1 MNRIKVNLD
10 TKTPASYEI
19 YIGQDIMDRVG
30 VILNKGDWINRYVI
44 ITDSQVNTL
53 HGKRVLDTLK
63 PMDLKIDL
71 IDFPPGEPS
80 KNIQTALQLVDG
92 LMALGVDRHS
102 ALIALGGGVVGDM
115 TGFIASI
122 YMRGLPFFQI
132 PTTLLAQVDSSIGGK
147 TGIDLPAG
155 KNLLGTFYQPQAVFI
170 DLTFLRTLTDLDF
183 NNGLPE
189 ILKYGIIEDLQLLT
203 TLEEETQAVR
213 KRDFKLL
220 EKIITKSCR
229 IKKRIV
235 EMDEKEGGLRRI
247 LNFGHTIG
255 HAVEAES
262 GYALSHGQAVAIG
275 MVFAAVLSEKLNYLS
290 PADRERIESLVKA
303 FGLPH
308 RIPKDLETKAL
319 LSRMTKDKKKKGAI
333 LPFVLLK
340 KIGLPFIND
349 GVPEKMIQETI
360 EALKEKK

>member
-1 MNRIKVNLD
+1 VNQIKVHLD
-10 TKTPASYEI
+10 SQTSPSYKI
-19 YIGQDIMDRVG
+19 HIGRDIIDRIG
-30 VILNKGDWINRYVI
+30 VLLNKGHWINRHII
-44 ITDSQVNTL
+44 ITDSQVKTL
-53 HGKRVLDTLK
+53 HGKRVLDTLRQ
-63 PMDLKIDL
+63 MDLKIDL
-71 IDFPPGEPS
+71 IDFPAGEAS
-80 KNIQTALQLVDG
+80 KNIQTCLQLVEK
-92 LMALGVDRHS
+92 LIALGADRHT
-102 ALIALGGGVVGDM
+102 ALIALGGGVTGDM

-122 YMRGLPFFQI
+122 FMRGVPFFQI

-147 TGIDLPAG
+147 TGIDLPVG
-155 KNLLGTFYQPQAVFI
+155 KNLMGTFYQPQAVFI
-170 DLTFLRTLTDLDF
+170 DLTFLQTLTAYEF

-189 ILKYGIIEDLQLLT
+189 IIKYGIIEDPQILT
-203 TLEEETQAVR
+203 SLEEETQAFR

-275 MVFAAVLSEKLNYLS
+275 MVYAATLSEKLNYLPS
-290 PADRERIESLVKA
+290 TDRERIESLIKA
-303 FGLPH
+303 FELPH

-319 LSRMTKDKKKKGAI
+319 LSRLTKDKKKEGSLI
-333 LPFVLLK
+333 PFILLK
-340 KIGLPFIND
+340 KIGLPFIYSD
-349 GVPEKMIQETI
+349 ISKTLIRETI
-360 EALKEKK
+360 EALKV